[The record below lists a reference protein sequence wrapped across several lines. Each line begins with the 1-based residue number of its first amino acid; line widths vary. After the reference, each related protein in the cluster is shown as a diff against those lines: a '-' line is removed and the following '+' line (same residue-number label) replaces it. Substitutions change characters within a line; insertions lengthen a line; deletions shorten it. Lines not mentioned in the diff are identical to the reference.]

1 MSRCLKFLGAACLA
15 LAAAVV
21 AAPLRAG
28 DQSDKPAH
36 FEDSAY
42 TSGLPTHRDV
52 AYGEHFRQ
60 RFDVWI
66 PDGVGASERLPC
78 IVVIHG
84 GAWVDG
90 DRVKDSAG
98 MVVRGRRDRL
108 VIVSISYRMVPGC
121 KRAGI
126 VPPLSGPLDDAV
138 SAVAFVKAHAGEWH
152 IDENRIGLAGG
163 SAGACSSLYAAFQGD
178 CALGVKAIQIG
189 IAQTTLDPDEVVA
202 WVPGGW
208 YGGHG
213 FGYGLGLLKCAVH
226 QDSAE
231 PKCPPSI

>member
-1 MSRCLKFLGAACLA
+1 MEKRASVRALMAVVSGCLA
-15 LAAAVV
+15 LAVAVF

-60 RFDVWI
+60 RLDVWI
-66 PDGVGASERLPC
+66 PEGVGAAERLPC

-121 KRAGI
+121 QRAGI
-126 VPPLSGPLDDAV
+126 VPPLVTAT
-138 SAVAFVKAHAGEWH
+138 
-152 IDENRIGLAGG
+152 R
-163 SAGACSSLYAAFQGD
+163 
-178 CALGVKAIQIG
+178 CAPGRPVN
-189 IAQTTLDPDEVVA
+189 
-202 WVPGGW
+202 VP
-208 YGGHG
+208 
-213 FGYGLGLLKCAVH
+213 
-226 QDSAE
+226 
-231 PKCPPSI
+231 